1 MWSRA
6 RVRLVFVAL
15 AVALVG
21 TAVLVSP
28 VGGAVLAVED
38 RAALDTGAVGASPQ
52 TDPPPVPEYNIE
64 TIAYCEQVRDT
75 DGDGN
80 ADCLGRG
87 EAFETGST
95 IHPYVVLTN
104 VSESHEVRWHVDTPS
119 GQYTLSETVE
129 PGDTAVS
136 YSSIGGV
143 ESGEME
149 IRVSIDGRDRSLD
162 SLYVGEPPTA
172 TFTATPAT
180 PEPGDTVRFDA
191 SNSSGESVNLDYAWD
206 LNGDGTTDATGE
218 RVTTSF
224 SDGGHHRNVTLSV
237 TDRYELS
244 DSVSELVY
252 VNIPPVANFTASS
265 DRLQQG
271 RSVQFDASGRD
282 PDGQIETFEWRF
294 GSNRTVDA
302 SGQTVETIPT
312 DSGRFR
318 VSLTAVDDMGANA
331 TVTKTFD
338 VRADSDG
345 DGLVD
350 ERERELGTDPT
361 AADTDGD
368 GLHDGRE
375 VELGADPTAADTD
388 GDGLSDGREVELGA
402 DPTMTDTDGDGVD
415 DAREVELGTDPAAAD
430 TDGDGLDDAREVEL
444 GTDPTAADTD
454 GDGLGDRREVEL
466 GTDPTAADTDGDG
479 LDDGREVELG
489 ADPTAADTDGD
500 GIEDTREVE
509 LGTDPAAADTDDD
522 GLDDAREV
530 ELGTDPTAADT
541 DGDGLDDG
549 REVRRGLDPLDAD
562 MDDDGVVDGAELEQ
576 GSSPRE
582 SDTDSDL
589 FPDRIDPFPSL
600 VWVPLGLIQLLATVA
615 LYAGAIR
622 FR

>member
-1 MWSRA
+1 MWSRS
-6 RVRLVFVAL
+6 RIRLV
-15 AVALVG
+15 AVAIVIVLAG
-21 TAVLVSP
+21 AAVLISP
-28 VGGAVLAVED
+28 ASGVAPAGED

-52 TDPPPVPEYNIE
+52 ADPAPLPEYDIE
-64 TIAYCEQVRDT
+64 TIAYCEEVRDA

-87 EAFETGST
+87 DAFETGST
-95 IHPYVVLTN
+95 LHPYVVLGN

-119 GQYTLSETVE
+119 DQYTLTSTVE
-129 PGDTAVS
+129 PGDTVVS

-172 TFTATPAT
+172 TFTTTPAA

-224 SDGGHHRNVTLSV
+224 SEGGRHRNVTLRV

-265 DRLQQG
+265 DRIQQG
-271 RSVQFDASGRD
+271 RSVQFVASGRD
-282 PDGQIETFEWRF
+282 PDGRIESFEWRF
-294 GSNRTVDA
+294 GANRTVDA
-302 SGQTVETIPT
+302 SGRTVETIPT
-312 DSGRFR
+312 ESGRFT
-318 VSLTAVDDMGANA
+318 VSLTAVDEMGADA
-331 TVTKTFD
+331 TVTRTFD
-338 VRADSDG
+338 VRDDSDG

-375 VELGADPTAADTD
+375 VELGADPTAPDTD

-402 DPTMTDTDGDGVD
+402 DPTAADTDGDGLD

-444 GTDPTAADTD
+444 GTDPTAPDTD
-454 GDGLGDRREVEL
+454 GDGLGDR
-466 GTDPTAADTDGDG
+466 
-479 LDDGREVELG
+479 REVELG

-500 GIEDTREVE
+500 GLEDGREADLGADPTAADTDDDGIDDAREVILE
-509 LGTDPAAADTDDD
+509 TDPAAADTDDD
-522 GLDDAREV
+522 GLDDAREI
-530 ELGTDPTAADT
+530 ELGTDPAAADT
-541 DGDGLDDG
+541 DDDELDDG
-549 REVRRGLDPLDAD
+549 PEVQRGLDPLDAD
-562 MDDDGVVDGAELEQ
+562 MDDDGVLDGEELEQ
-576 GSSPRE
+576 GSSPRA
-582 SDTDSDL
+582 SDTDDDL
-589 FPDRIDPFPSL
+589 FADGIDPFPSL
-600 VWVPLGLIQLLATVA
+600 VWLPLGLVQLLATVA

-622 FR
+622 F